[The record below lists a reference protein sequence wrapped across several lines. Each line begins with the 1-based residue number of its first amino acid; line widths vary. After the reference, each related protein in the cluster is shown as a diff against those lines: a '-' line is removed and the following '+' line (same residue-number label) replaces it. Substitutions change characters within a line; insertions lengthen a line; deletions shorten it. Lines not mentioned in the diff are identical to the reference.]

1 MPVIIDGNNLLH
13 SLPNEEQNR
22 DSVRRQALDVVRDGG
37 MSLNVVFDGPAPE
50 GSPDAEHLGRLTIR
64 YSGTTSADNLILGLL
79 RSGNA
84 SDWVVVT
91 DDRALRDRV
100 RERGGQVRTLNDWR
114 SRNPR
119 KRRHPL
125 REMKLSPR
133 EVSDWET
140 FFASRDDDTE
150 S

>member
-1 MPVIIDGNNLLH
+1 MPIIIDGNNLLH
-13 SLPNEEQNR
+13 SLAKEEQNR
-22 DSVRRQALDVVRDGG
+22 DSVRRQALDVVRGGG

-50 GSPDAEHLGRLTIR
+50 GSPDTEHLGRLTIR

>member
-50 GSPDAEHLGRLTIR
+50 GSPDTEHLGRLTIR

-100 RERGGQVRTLNDWR
+100 RERGGRVRTLDDWR
-114 SRNPR
+114 SRKPR
-119 KRRHPL
+119 KRRHL
-125 REMKLSPR
+125 SRETKLSPR

>member
-1 MPVIIDGNNLLH
+1 MPIIIDGNNLLH
-13 SLPNEEQNR
+13 SLAKEEQNR
-22 DSVRRQALDVVRDGG
+22 DSVRRQALDVVRGGG

-50 GSPDAEHLGRLTIR
+50 GSPDTEHLGRLTIR

-119 KRRHPL
+119 KRPHPL
-125 REMKLSPR
+125 RETKLSPR